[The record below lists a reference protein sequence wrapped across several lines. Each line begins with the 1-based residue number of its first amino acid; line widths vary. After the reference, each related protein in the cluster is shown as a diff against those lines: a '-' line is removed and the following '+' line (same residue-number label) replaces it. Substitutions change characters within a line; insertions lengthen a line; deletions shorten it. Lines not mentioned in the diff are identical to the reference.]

1 MGRRAARKARKPKA
15 PKAAKST
22 KPRASKRKAARKSKK
37 ARHTV
42 KPRKP
47 KRVTKKMQTGSF
59 RKVWNGTKK
68 YTAGG
73 LTKADL
79 KMNARGKIVSKKSS
93 ARAIKLKSFAGWT
106 TACKQARKEM
116 GITGFVLMNRG
127 AQGTALY
134 ARAKAIYMAG
144 TTPM

>member
-1 MGRRAARKARKPKA
+1 MGARKPKA

-22 KPRASKRKAARKSKK
+22 KPRAPKRKAVRKSKK
-37 ARHTV
+37 ARRTV

-47 KRVTKKMQTGSF
+47 KRVTRKMMTGSF
-59 RKVWNGTKK
+59 RKVWNGTKT

-79 KMNARGKIVSKKSS
+79 KMNARGKIVSKKAS
-93 ARAIKLKSFAGWT
+93 ARADKMKAFAGWT
-106 TACKQARKEM
+106 TAVKQARKEM

-134 ARAKAIYMAG
+134 ARCKELYKAG
-144 TTPM
+144 TPQ

>member
-1 MGRRAARKARKPKA
+1 MGRKASRKATR
-15 PKAAKST
+15 
-22 KPRASKRKAARKSKK
+22 
-37 ARHTV
+37 TV

-47 KRVTKKMQTGSF
+47 KRVTRAMQTGSF

-68 YTAGG
+68 FTKGG

-79 KMNARGKIVSKKSS
+79 MMNSRRKIVSKKAHAHAKS
-93 ARAIKLKSFAGWT
+93 KKSFSGWT
-106 TACKQARKEM
+106 TAVKQARKEM

-134 ARAKAIYMAG
+134 ARAKEIY
-144 TTPM
+144 TN